1 MKKLVFHGDGL
12 LCPPDGYGEAMVELL
27 VLERPEAAI
36 RSYHP
41 GEEKLRVEEA
51 LRAAPALIGKAP
63 DFIHL
68 GVGSVDLLE
77 GVAPETALEALKALV
92 QLLVLK
98 TQAVVSVATLIPAF
112 LPPEAR
118 PAAEAFNAGLAALAA
133 ERVRVTD
140 LDTPVRAFLDAHR
153 RAAGEKRSL
162 HAQPLKPT
170 SMGRAFLA
178 RAAYVRS
185 GLETLA

>member
-1 MKKLVFHGDGL
+1 MKNLVFHGDGL

-27 VLERPEAAI
+27 VLARPDAAI
-36 RSYHP
+36 KSYHP
-41 GEEKLRVEEA
+41 GDENLRAEGA
-51 LRAAPALIGKAP
+51 LRAAPVLIGKAP

-68 GVGSVDLLE
+68 GVGGVDILD
-77 GVAPETALEALKALV
+77 GTAPETVLEALTALV
-92 QLLVLK
+92 QLLTQK
-98 TQAVVSVATLIPAF
+98 THAAVSVATLVSPF
-112 LPPEAR
+112 LPPESR

-162 HAQPLKPT
+162 HATPLKPT

-178 RAAYVRS
+178 RTAYVRS
-185 GLETLA
+185 GLDAFA